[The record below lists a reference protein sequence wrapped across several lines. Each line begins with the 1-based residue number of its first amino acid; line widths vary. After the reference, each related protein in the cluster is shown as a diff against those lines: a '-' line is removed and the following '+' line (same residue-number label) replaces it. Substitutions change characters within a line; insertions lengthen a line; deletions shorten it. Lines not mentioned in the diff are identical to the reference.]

1 MITGR
6 NGEAPVKNIM
16 ESLRCEN
23 SLNST
28 TLRKSPTDNEKFNN
42 LRSPMGTSLVA
53 QTEKNPPA
61 MQETQVQPLGGEDPL
76 KIEWLPTPVFLP
88 GEFHGQRSLENSKD
102 RGTWGG
108 YSPWGCKEWDM
119 TE

>member
-53 QTEKNPPA
+53 QTVKNPPA
-61 MQETQVQPLGGEDPL
+61 MQETQVQSLGGDLGAHWVDSRES
-76 KIEWLPTPVFLP
+76 
-88 GEFHGQRSLENSKD
+88 SLLRRLE
-102 RGTWGG
+102 RGREIGR
-108 YSPWGCKEWDM
+108 
-119 TE
+119 